1 MTSADDRAKP
11 GTALVTGGGS
21 GIGRAT
27 ALLLAARGA
36 TVVVADI
43 DRESAE
49 KVAAEIERAG
59 GASCPRR
66 LDVTDAHAIEAVFS
80 SLEAADIP
88 VDVLVNSA
96 GLMAVAPLLELAPET
111 FARVMQV
118 NVTGTF
124 MTSQRAARTMMARG
138 YGRIVNLSSV
148 SGQRAG
154 AGRVAYGTSK
164 TAIMGLTRQF
174 ALEAGAYGVTCNAIA
189 PGVVETPMTQASY
202 SEKTWLQVLGMIPSR
217 RFGQPHDIAEAIA
230 FLASPAAS
238 YINGET
244 IFVDGGYNAGGMTQT
259 GKVELD

>member
-1 MTSADDRAKP
+1 MKETTNRGEI

-21 GIGRAT
+21 GIGKAT

-36 TVVVADI
+36 AVIVADI
-43 DRESAE
+43 NSGAADQ
-49 KVAAEIERAG
+49 VASEINRLG
-59 GASCPRR
+59 GNAFPKH
-66 LDVTDAHAIEAVFS
+66 LDVTDEDMIDAVFT
-80 SLEAADIP
+80 SLEASELP

-96 GLMAVAPLLELAPET
+96 GLIVLAPLLDLPSDA
-111 FARVMQV
+111 FARVMKV

-124 MTSQRAARTMMARG
+124 MASQRAARTMMQRG

-164 TAIMGLTRQF
+164 AAIMGLTRQF
-174 ALEAGAYGVTCNAIA
+174 ALEAGACGVTCNAIA
-189 PGVVETPMTQASY
+189 PGVIETPMTRDTY
-202 SEKTWLQVLGMIPSR
+202 NEKTWTQVMGMIPCR
-217 RFGQPHDIAEAIA
+217 RFGQPRDIAEAVA
-230 FLASPAAS
+230 FLASPAAA

-259 GKVELD
+259 GAVELK